1 MKMKKIVSILA
12 AVVAVTTIGMKADAA
27 NLQMVMATPN
37 KVETMSSV
45 KTEGNIKQEL
55 HMSTPPATADKTPD
69 WKDALEKE
77 TEERKNGDATIQK
90 NLEEEESARKNA
102 DAELENKIEKNEE
115 NLNAGVAKASALA
128 ALHPVD
134 NDSKLNLAVAG
145 GFYKGSHAIA
155 VGAYYRPNDDV
166 MISMASTIG
175 HTNAYNVGVSVK
187 VGKSTKKEN
196 HEELYAMISEM
207 KEIIAKQEKEIEE
220 LKNASRR

>member
-12 AVVAVTTIGMKADAA
+12 AIVAVTTIGMKADAA
-27 NLQMVMATPN
+27 NLQMVMARPN
-37 KVETMSSV
+37 KVEAMSSV
-45 KTEGNIKQEL
+45 KAEGSIKQEL
-55 HMSTPPATADKTPD
+55 HMSTPPAAADETPD
-69 WKDALEKE
+69 WKDALAKE

-90 NLEEEESARKNA
+90 NVEEEASARKDA
-102 DAELENKIEKNEE
+102 DAELEKKIEKKEE

-134 NDSKLNLAVAG
+134 NDAKLNLAIAG

-196 HEELYAMISEM
+196 HEKLYAMISEM

>member
-1 MKMKKIVSILA
+1 MKMKIVAILA
-12 AVVAVTTIGMKADAA
+12 AVVMTTIGMKADAA

-77 TEERKNGDATIQK
+77 TEERKN
-90 NLEEEESARKNA
+90 A
-102 DAELENKIEKNEE
+102 DAELEQKIGENEA

-134 NDSKLNLAVAG
+134 NDAKLNLAVAG

-166 MISMASTIG
+166 MINMASTIG

>member
-12 AVVAVTTIGMKADAA
+12 AVVAMTTIGMKEADAA
-27 NLQMVMATPN
+27 NLQMVMARPN
-37 KVETMSSV
+37 KVEAMTSV
-45 KTEGNIKQEL
+45 KAEGSIKQEL
-55 HMSTPPATADKTPD
+55 HMSTPPAAADETPD
-69 WKDALEKE
+69 WKDALKKE

-90 NLEEEESARKNA
+90 NLEEETSARKDA
-102 DAELENKIEKNEE
+102 DVKLEQKIEKNEE

-134 NDSKLNLAVAG
+134 NDAKLNFAVAG
-145 GFYKGSHAIA
+145 GFYKGNHAIA

-187 VGKSTKKEN
+187 VGKSTKKET
-196 HEELYAMISEM
+196 HEKLYAMISEM

-220 LKNASRR
+220 LKTSRR

>member
-77 TEERKNGDATIQK
+77 TEERKN
-90 NLEEEESARKNA
+90 A
-102 DAELENKIEKNEE
+102 DAELEQKIEKNEA

-166 MISMASTIG
+166 MINMASTIG
-175 HTNAYNVGVSVK
+175 HTNAHNVGVSVK

>member
-12 AVVAVTTIGMKADAA
+12 AVVAMTTIGMKADAA

-77 TEERKNGDATIQK
+77 TEERKN
-90 NLEEEESARKNA
+90 A
-102 DAELENKIEKNEE
+102 DAELEQKIEKSEA
-115 NLNAGVAKASALA
+115 NLTTGVAKASALA

-145 GFYKGSHAIA
+145 GFYKGSHTIA

>member
-12 AVVAVTTIGMKADAA
+12 AVVAMTTIGMKADAA
-27 NLQMVMATPN
+27 NLQMVMARPT

-45 KTEGNIKQEL
+45 KTEGSIKQEL
-55 HMSTPPATADKTPD
+55 HMSTPPAAADETPD
-69 WKDALEKE
+69 WKDALAKE
-77 TEERKNGDATIQK
+77 TEERKD
-90 NLEEEESARKNA
+90 A
-102 DAELENKIEKNEE
+102 DAELEKKIEKNEKS
-115 NLNAGVAKASALA
+115 LNAGVAKASALA

-134 NDSKLNLAVAG
+134 NNSKLNLAVAG

-155 VGAYYRPNDDV
+155 IGAYYRPNDDV

-187 VGKSTKKEN
+187 VGKSTKKET

-207 KEIIAKQEKEIEE
+207 KEIIAKQEKEIEG

>member
-1 MKMKKIVSILA
+1 MKMKIVAILA
-12 AVVAVTTIGMKADAA
+12 AVVMTTIGMKADAA
-27 NLQMVMATPN
+27 NLQMVMAHPN
-37 KVETMSSV
+37 KVEIMSSV
-45 KTEGNIKQEL
+45 KAEGSI
-55 HMSTPPATADKTPD
+55 
-69 WKDALEKE
+69 
-77 TEERKNGDATIQK
+77 NGDATIQK
-90 NLEEEESARKNA
+90 NLEEETSARKDA
-102 DAELENKIEKNEE
+102 DIKLEQKIEKNEE

-145 GFYKGSHAIA
+145 GFYKGSHSIA

-187 VGKSTKKEN
+187 VGKSTKKET
-196 HEELYAMISEM
+196 HELYAMISEM

>member
-1 MKMKKIVSILA
+1 MKMKIVAILA
-12 AVVAVTTIGMKADAA
+12 AVVMTTIGMKADAA
-27 NLQMVMATPN
+27 NLQMVMAHPN
-37 KVETMSSV
+37 KVEIMSSV
-45 KTEGNIKQEL
+45 KTEGNIKQGL
-55 HMSTPPATADKTPD
+55 HMSTPPVAADETPD
-69 WKDALEKE
+69 WKDALKKE
-77 TEERKNGDATIQK
+77 TEERKNEDATIQK
-90 NLEEEESARKNA
+90 NLEEETSARKDA
-102 DAELENKIEKNEE
+102 DVKLEQKIEKNEE

-134 NDSKLNLAVAG
+134 NDSKLNLAIAG

-187 VGKSTKKEN
+187 VGKSTKKET
-196 HEELYAMISEM
+196 HEKLYAMISEM

-220 LKNASRR
+220 LKTSRR

>member
-1 MKMKKIVSILA
+1 MEMKKIVSILA

-27 NLQMVMATPN
+27 NLQMVMATPH

-45 KTEGNIKQEL
+45 KAEGSIKQEL
-55 HMSTPPATADKTPD
+55 HMSTPPAAADETPD
-69 WKDALEKE
+69 WKDALAKE
-77 TEERKNGDATIQK
+77 TEERKD
-90 NLEEEESARKNA
+90 A
-102 DAELENKIEKNEE
+102 DAELEKKIEKNEE
-115 NLNAGVAKASALA
+115 SLNAGVAKASALA

-134 NDSKLNLAVAG
+134 NDSKLNLAVGG

-155 VGAYYRPNDDV
+155 IGAYYRPNDDI

-207 KEIIAKQEKEIEE
+207 KEIIAKQEKEIEG

>member
-12 AVVAVTTIGMKADAA
+12 AIVAVTTIGMKADAA
-27 NLQMVMATPN
+27 NLQMVMARPN
-37 KVETMSSV
+37 KVEAMSSV
-45 KTEGNIKQEL
+45 KAEGSIKQEL
-55 HMSTPPATADKTPD
+55 HMSTPPTAADETPN
-69 WKDALEKE
+69 WKDALAKE
-77 TEERKNGDATIQK
+77 TEERKKGDATIQK
-90 NLEEEESARKNA
+90 NVEEEASARKDA
-102 DAELENKIEKNEE
+102 DAVLEKKIEK

-134 NDSKLNLAVAG
+134 NDSKLNLAIAG

-187 VGKSTKKEN
+187 VGKSTKKET
-196 HEELYAMISEM
+196 HEKLYAMISEM

-220 LKNASRR
+220 LKSSRR

>member
-12 AVVAVTTIGMKADAA
+12 AVVAVTTIGIKADAA

-55 HMSTPPATADKTPD
+55 HMSTPPSTADETPD
-69 WKDALEKE
+69 WKDALAKE
-77 TEERKNGDATIQK
+77 TEERKNGDTTIHK
-90 NLEEEESARKNA
+90 NLEEEASARKNA
-102 DAELENKIEKNEE
+102 DTELEQKIEQNEA
-115 NLNAGVAKASALA
+115 NLNGGIAKASALA

-134 NDSKLNLAVAG
+134 NDSKLNLAVGG

-155 VGAYYRPNDDV
+155 IGAYYRPNDDV

-207 KEIIAKQEKEIEE
+207 KELIAKQGKEIEE
-220 LKNASRR
+220 LRNASRR

>member
-12 AVVAVTTIGMKADAA
+12 AVVAVTTIGIKADAA
-27 NLQMVMATPN
+27 NLQMVMATPH

-45 KTEGNIKQEL
+45 KAEGSIKQEL
-55 HMSTPPATADKTPD
+55 HISTPPAAADETPD
-69 WKDALEKE
+69 WKDALAKE
-77 TEERKNGDATIQK
+77 TEERKD
-90 NLEEEESARKNA
+90 A
-102 DAELENKIEKNEE
+102 DAELEKKIKKNEE
-115 NLNAGVAKASALA
+115 SLNAGVAKASALA

-134 NDSKLNLAVAG
+134 NDSKLNLAVGG

-155 VGAYYRPNDDV
+155 IGAYYRPNDDV

-187 VGKSTKKEN
+187 VGKSTKKET

-207 KEIIAKQEKEIEE
+207 KEIIAKQEKEIEG

>member
-12 AVVAVTTIGMKADAA
+12 AVVAMTTIGMKADAA
-27 NLQMVMATPN
+27 NLQMVIATPN

-77 TEERKNGDATIQK
+77 TEERKN
-90 NLEEEESARKNA
+90 A
-102 DAELENKIEKNEE
+102 DAELEQKIGKNEA

-166 MISMASTIG
+166 MINMASTIG

-207 KEIIAKQEKEIEE
+207 KEIIAKQEKEIEK

>member
-12 AVVAVTTIGMKADAA
+12 AVVAMTTIGMKADAA

-77 TEERKNGDATIQK
+77 TEERKN
-90 NLEEEESARKNA
+90 A
-102 DAELENKIEKNEE
+102 DAELEQKIEKNGA
-115 NLNAGVAKASALA
+115 NLNAGVSKASALA

-166 MISMASTIG
+166 MINMASTIG

>member
-12 AVVAVTTIGMKADAA
+12 AVVAMTTIGMKADAA
-27 NLQMVMATPN
+27 NLQMVMARPT

-45 KTEGNIKQEL
+45 KTEGSIKQEL
-55 HMSTPPATADKTPD
+55 HMSTPPAAADETPD
-69 WKDALEKE
+69 WKDALAKE
-77 TEERKNGDATIQK
+77 TEERKDA
-90 NLEEEESARKNA
+90 N
-102 DAELENKIEKNEE
+102 AELEKKIEKNEE
-115 NLNAGVAKASALA
+115 SLNAGVAKASALA
-128 ALHPVD
+128 TLHPVD

-196 HEELYAMISEM
+196 HEKLYAMISEM
-207 KEIIAKQEKEIEE
+207 KEIIAKQEKEIEG

>member
-27 NLQMVMATPN
+27 NLQMVMARPT

-45 KTEGNIKQEL
+45 KTEGSIKQEL
-55 HMSTPPATADKTPD
+55 HMSTPPAAADETPD
-69 WKDALEKE
+69 WKDALAKE
-77 TEERKNGDATIQK
+77 TEERKD
-90 NLEEEESARKNA
+90 A
-102 DAELENKIEKNEE
+102 DAELEKKIEKNEE
-115 NLNAGVAKASALA
+115 SLNAGVAKASALA

-145 GFYKGSHAIA
+145 GFYKRSHAIA
-155 VGAYYRPNDDV
+155 IGAYYRPNDDV

-207 KEIIAKQEKEIEE
+207 KEIIAKQEKEIEG

>member
-77 TEERKNGDATIQK
+77 TEERKN
-90 NLEEEESARKNA
+90 A
-102 DAELENKIEKNEE
+102 DAELEQKIGKNKA

-128 ALHPVD
+128 ALHPID

>member
-12 AVVAVTTIGMKADAA
+12 AVVAMTTIGIKADAA

-45 KTEGNIKQEL
+45 KTEGSIKQEL

-69 WKDALEKE
+69 WKDALEEE
-77 TEERKNGDATIQK
+77 T
-90 NLEEEESARKNA
+90 SARKNA
-102 DAELENKIEKNEE
+102 DTELEQKIEKNEA

>member
-12 AVVAVTTIGMKADAA
+12 AIVAVTTIGMKADAA
-27 NLQMVMATPN
+27 NLQMVMARPN
-37 KVETMSSV
+37 KVEAMSSV
-45 KTEGNIKQEL
+45 KAEGSIKQEL
-55 HMSTPPATADKTPD
+55 HMSTPPTAADETPD
-69 WKDALEKE
+69 WKDALAKE
-77 TEERKNGDATIQK
+77 TEERKKGDATIQK
-90 NLEEEESARKNA
+90 NVEEEASARKDA
-102 DAELENKIEKNEE
+102 DAVLEKKIEK

-134 NDSKLNLAVAG
+134 NDSKLNLAIAG

-187 VGKSTKKEN
+187 VGKSTKKET
-196 HEELYAMISEM
+196 HEKLYAMISEM

-220 LKNASRR
+220 LKSSRR

>member
-77 TEERKNGDATIQK
+77 TEERKN
-90 NLEEEESARKNA
+90 A
-102 DAELENKIEKNEE
+102 DAELEQKIGKNKA

-128 ALHPVD
+128 ALHPID

-220 LKNASRR
+220 LKNASRRSNGDYEKYHLFD

>member
-77 TEERKNGDATIQK
+77 TEERKN
-90 NLEEEESARKNA
+90 A
-102 DAELENKIEKNEE
+102 DAELEQKIGKNKA

-128 ALHPVD
+128 ALYPID

>member
-77 TEERKNGDATIQK
+77 TEERKN
-90 NLEEEESARKNA
+90 A
-102 DAELENKIEKNEE
+102 DAELEQKIGKNKA

-128 ALHPVD
+128 ALHPID
-134 NDSKLNLAVAG
+134 NDSKLNLAVAE